1 MKRRILNPA
10 SNSTLT
16 TTQVAQPHK
25 EHYNPHQQQMSGTTS
40 TDVLITKEVNLFKK
54 IFKKN

>member
-25 EHYNPHQQQMSGTTS
+25 EHYNPHQQQISGTTS
-40 TDVLITKEVNLFKK
+40 TDVLITKEVNFFKK
-54 IFKKN
+54 IF